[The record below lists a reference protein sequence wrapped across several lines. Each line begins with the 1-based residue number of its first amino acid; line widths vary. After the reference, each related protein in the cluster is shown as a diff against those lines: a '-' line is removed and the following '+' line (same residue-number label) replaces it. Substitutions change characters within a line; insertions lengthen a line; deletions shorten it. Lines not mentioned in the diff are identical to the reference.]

1 MNQTDSLP
9 VNESRLLLKSIVSE
23 ATHMPT
29 ISVIVPVYNASTTL
43 RSCLE
48 AVLASD
54 FSSYECI
61 VVNDGSTDGSE
72 TIAREFPIQVLEL
85 SKGPFGPAYARNRGA
100 EVARGKILFFADA
113 DVMLNPVVLRR
124 VAAIFQEQPDLTAV
138 FGSYDVQP
146 RAKGVISQYRNLL
159 HHFVHQNGNPEASTF
174 WAGCGAIRRS
184 AFEEVDGFD
193 EKRFRRSSIE
203 DIELG
208 YRLRQCGYRIL
219 LDKTLQGTH
228 LKRWNFYSLLRTDVN
243 CRAIPWARLILQ
255 TKKLPNDLNLK
266 WGQRVSFALVASA
279 CASLP
284 LALVQPELLA
294 GSFAGLVGVAILNRQ
309 LYIFFFRQRGLF
321 FAAACFP
328 LHALYY
334 LYSGLSYFYVWT
346 EFQLRRVAIMWRA
359 FTVKASAQSLKPQK
373 P

>member
-1 MNQTDSLP
+1 MAAEQPDTPMISL
-9 VNESRLLLKSIVSE
+9 I
-23 ATHMPT
+23 
-29 ISVIVPVYNASTTL
+29 IPVYNASATL
-43 RSCLE
+43 KLCLD
-48 AVLASD
+48 AVVTSD
-54 FSSYECI
+54 YSSYECI
-61 VVNDGSTDGSE
+61 VVDDGSNDDSE
-72 TIAREFPIQVLEL
+72 TIARELPVQVLEL
-85 SKGPFGPAYARNRGA
+85 PEGPFGPAYARNRGA
-100 EVARGKILFFADA
+100 EVARGKILFFVDA
-113 DVMLNPVVLRR
+113 DVVLAPGVIRR
-124 VAAIFQEQPDLTAV
+124 VAKIFQEQPNLAAV
-138 FGSYDVQP
+138 FGSYDAYP
-146 RAKGVISQYRNLL
+146 RDKGVISQYRNLL
-159 HHFVHQNGNPEASTF
+159 HHFVHQNGDPEASTF

-184 AFEEVDGFD
+184 AFEQIDGFD

-228 LKRWNFYSLLRTDVN
+228 LKRWNFYSLIRTDIS

-294 GSFAGLVGVAILNRQ
+294 GSVAGLFGVAVLNRK
-309 LYIFFFRQRGLF
+309 LYIFFFRQRGTL

-334 LYSGLSYFYVWT
+334 LYSGLSYFYVWA
-346 EFQLRRVAIMWRA
+346 EFQLSRVATLWRVSA
-359 FTVKASAQSLKPQK
+359 LKAAAQSLKTQK